1 MNSKDRLPEKIG
13 TEQHFVWLKGIV
25 AAVIILNAIDAIL
38 TIIWIWLDKAIEA
51 NPLMANLV
59 HNDPVLF
66 VVVKMALVGLGT
78 FFLWRMRRHKF
89 AVITIFGV
97 FLVYYWLL
105 LYHLRSMN
113 IGLMQRLF
121 H

>member
-13 TEQHFVWLKGIV
+13 TEQHFVWLRRIIL
-25 AAVIILNAIDAIL
+25 AVVILNAIDAAL
-38 TIIWIWLDKAIEA
+38 TLIWVWQDKAVEA
-51 NPLMANLV
+51 NPMMANLV

-66 VVVKMALVGLGT
+66 VIVKMALVGLGT
-78 FFLWRMRRHKF
+78 FFLWRLRRHKF

-113 IGLMQRLF
+113 ISLIQRLF
-121 H
+121 Y